1 MARNRFTPSFS
12 QRGQQSRAAK
22 AALLARLGRS
32 AEKKQQ
38 QKRPSSHAM
47 TAAIQQLRTS
57 ASWLTKQQAGGM
69 SRRVKDLEKLA
80 REARRGPLDQRLQ
93 AAEQFEAKLGSAR
106 ERLGS
111 YELGRRNKA
120 WEASWSASVRGLR
133 GEMER
138 IEAGIFR
145 RAKNEAWLTSEARLK
160 RGASYLEYLSELYGE
175 QSYEKLYEAVMAE
188 QQGAIRQAEEWL
200 ADPEAIP
207 AEAEEERYRMVMAGI
222 GLAMA

>member
-1 MARNRFTPSFS
+1 MAKNKYTPSFS
-12 QRGQQSRAAK
+12 QRVQQGKAAK
-22 AALLARLGRS
+22 ASLLARLGRS
-32 AEKKQQ
+32 DKQQ
-38 QKRPSSHAM
+38 QKRPNSHAM

-69 SRRVKDLEKLA
+69 NRRVRDLERLA

-93 AAEQFEAKLGSAR
+93 AAAKFEAKLGSAR
-106 ERLGS
+106 DRLGV
-111 YELGRRNKA
+111 YELGRRNAA
-120 WEASWSASVRGLR
+120 WATSWSAAVRGLR

-145 RAKNEAWLTSEARLK
+145 KAKNEAWLTSEARLK
-160 RGASYLEYLSELYGE
+160 RGASYMEYLSELYGTTD
-175 QSYEKLYEAVMAE
+175 YEKLYQLVMEE
-188 QQGAIRQAEEWL
+188 QQGAVRQAEEWL

-207 AEAEEERYRMVMAGI
+207 AEDEEERYRMVMAGI

>member
-1 MARNRFTPSFS
+1 MAKNRFSPSFS
-12 QRGQQSRAAK
+12 QRVQQGKAAK
-22 AALLARLGRS
+22 ASLLARLGRS
-32 AEKKQQ
+32 SKQQ
-38 QKRPSSHAM
+38 QKRPNSHAM

-69 SRRVKDLEKLA
+69 NRRVKDLERLA

-93 AAEQFEAKLGSAR
+93 AAAAFEAKLGSAR

-111 YELGRRNKA
+111 YELGRRNAA
-120 WEASWSASVRGLR
+120 WETSWSAAVRGLR

-160 RGASYLEYLSELYGE
+160 RGASYMEYLSELYGE
-175 QSYEKLYEAVMAE
+175 NSYEKLYDLVMAE
-188 QQGAIRQAEEWL
+188 QQGAVRQAEEWL

-207 AEAEEERYRMVMAGI
+207 AEAEEDRYRMVMAGI

>member
-1 MARNRFTPSFS
+1 MARNKFNPSFS

-22 AALLARLGRS
+22 AGLLARLGRS
-32 AEKKQQ
+32 DKTQK
-38 QKRPSSHAM
+38 KRPDSHAM
-47 TAAIQQLRTS
+47 TSAIQQLRTS

-69 SRRVKDLEKLA
+69 NRRVKDLERLA

-93 AAEQFEAKLGSAR
+93 AAAKFETKLGSAR
-106 ERLGS
+106 DRLGV
-111 YELGRRNKA
+111 YELGRRNAA
-120 WEASWSASVRGLR
+120 WETSWSAAVRGLR

-160 RGASYLEYLSELYGE
+160 RGASYMEYLSEIYGE
-175 QSYEKLYEAVMAE
+175 KSYERLYELVMEE

>member
-1 MARNRFTPSFS
+1 MARSKFTPLFS

-32 AEKKQQ
+32 EKKQ

-69 SRRVKDLEKLA
+69 SRRVKDLEALA
-80 REARRGPLDQRLQ
+80 RAARRGPLEQRLA

-106 ERLGS
+106 ERLS
-111 YELGRRNKA
+111 EYELGRRNA
-120 WEASWSASVRGLR
+120 SWQASWSASVRGLR

-145 RAKNEAWLTSEARLK
+145 RAKNEEWLTSEARLK
-160 RGASYLEYLSELYGE
+160 RGASYLDYLIEIYGE
-175 QSYEKLYEAVMAE
+175 KSYERLYELVMDE
-188 QQGAIRQAEEWL
+188 QQGAVKQAAEWL

-207 AEAEEERYRMVMAGI
+207 SEAEEERYRMVMAGI

>member
-1 MARNRFTPSFS
+1 MAKSKYTPSFS
-12 QRGQQSRAAK
+12 QRVQQGKAAK
-22 AALLARLGRS
+22 ASLLARLGRS
-32 AEKKQQ
+32 AEKKQ

-69 SRRVKDLEKLA
+69 NRRVKDLEALA
-80 REARRGPLDQRLQ
+80 RAARRGPLDQRI
-93 AAEQFEAKLGSAR
+93 AAAQQFEAKLGSAR
-106 ERLGS
+106 DRLGV
-111 YELGRRNKA
+111 YELGRRNAA
-120 WEASWSASVRGLR
+120 WVTSWSASVRGLR

-160 RGASYLEYLSELYGE
+160 RGATYMQYLSELYGE
-175 QSYEKLYEAVMAE
+175 SSYEKLYELVMEE
-188 QQGAIRQAEEWL
+188 QQGAVRQAEEWL

-207 AEAEEERYRMVMAGI
+207 AESEEERYRMVMAGI

>member
-1 MARNRFTPSFS
+1 MASKYTPSFS
-12 QRGQQSRAAK
+12 QRVQQGKAAK
-22 AALLARLGRS
+22 ASLLARLGRS
-32 AEKKQQ
+32 EQK

-47 TAAIQQLRTS
+47 TAAIQQLRAS

-69 SRRVKDLEKLA
+69 NRRVKDLERLA
-80 REARRGPLDQRLQ
+80 REARRGPLDQRLK
-93 AAEQFEAKLGSAR
+93 AAAKFEAKLGSAR

-111 YELGRRNKA
+111 YELGRRNAA
-120 WEASWSASVRGLR
+120 WVTSWSSAVRGLR

-160 RGASYLEYLSELYGE
+160 RGASYMEYLSELYGTTD
-175 QSYEKLYEAVMAE
+175 YERLYDLVMEE
-188 QQGAIRQAEEWL
+188 QQGAVRQAEEWL

>member
-1 MARNRFTPSFS
+1 MAKNKFTPTFS

-32 AEKKQQ
+32 AEKKQ

-69 SRRVKDLEKLA
+69 NRRVKDLEALA
-80 REARRGPLDQRLQ
+80 RAARRGPLDQRM
-93 AAEQFEAKLGSAR
+93 AAAQQFEAKLGSAR

-111 YELGRRNKA
+111 YELGRRNAA
-120 WEASWSASVRGLR
+120 WETSWSAAVRGLR

-160 RGASYLEYLSELYGE
+160 RGATYLQYLSELYGE
-175 QSYEKLYEAVMAE
+175 QSYERLYELVMEE
-188 QQGAIRQAEEWL
+188 QQGAVRQAEEWL

-207 AEAEEERYRMVMAGI
+207 SEAEEERYRMVMAGI

>member
-1 MARNRFTPSFS
+1 MAKNKFTPSFS

-22 AALLARLGRS
+22 AGLLARLGRS
-32 AEKKQQ
+32 DKTQK
-38 QKRPSSHAM
+38 KRPDSHAM

-69 SRRVKDLEKLA
+69 NRRVKDLERLA
-80 REARRGPLDQRLQ
+80 REARRGPLDQRL
-93 AAEQFEAKLGSAR
+93 AAAAKFETKLGAAR

-111 YELGRRNKA
+111 YELGRRNAA
-120 WEASWSASVRGLR
+120 WEASWSSAVRGLR

-160 RGASYLEYLSELYGE
+160 RGASYMEYLSELYGE
-175 QSYEKLYEAVMAE
+175 RSYERLYELVMEE